1 MMLSILLL
9 HGFVSTILAS
19 AILSSS
25 LNGYLDGFFDDKGEL
40 SMDAFE
46 TFTPDTTG
54 SIDWTVGPAEG
65 KVSKHGDLNPTE
77 DNPCPRLHCL
87 CSKTQQ
93 YYTLIQIYEAD
104 PCRPSSPQNDFS
116 IEQGRVDKLA

>member
-1 MMLSILLL
+1 MLSILLR

-25 LNGYLDGFFDDKGEL
+25 LDGYLDGSFDDKGEL

-54 SIDWTVGPAEG
+54 SIDWSVGPAADKG
-65 KVSKHGDLNPTE
+65 SKYGNLKPTE
-77 DNPCPRLHCL
+77 EDPCPRLWCL
-87 CSKTQQ
+87 CSKIQQ
-93 YYTLIQIYEAD
+93 YYTLIQIHEAY
-104 PCRPSSPQNDFS
+104 PCRPSSPQKDLS
-116 IEQGRVDKLA
+116 IEQERVDE